1 MVNFK
6 EEIKIKLVNA
16 PYNRTDIPA
25 VVVGKV
31 VNANAYVILVPG
43 LLADE
48 LQHMNNRYG
57 YPIRHLKLEW
67 GKFFGTDNEFIIS
80 EEDIVEV

>member
-48 LQHMNNRYG
+48 LQHMNNR
-57 YPIRHLKLEW
+57 
-67 GKFFGTDNEFIIS
+67 
-80 EEDIVEV
+80 